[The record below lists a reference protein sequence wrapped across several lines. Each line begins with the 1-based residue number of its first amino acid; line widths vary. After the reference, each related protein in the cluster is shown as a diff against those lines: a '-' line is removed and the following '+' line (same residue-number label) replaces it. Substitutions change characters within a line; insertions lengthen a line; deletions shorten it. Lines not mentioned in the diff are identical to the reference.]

1 MTQTERQKELVEVGK
16 VPSSASRL
24 AVLSFASGLVFCCPG
39 TGILAVLA
47 GLTSLIL
54 LRFRPEPEAT
64 WRKYAYGGII
74 LGVLTLSALSWMW
87 SLTSTRWNQEWRLLL
102 TGPNNALVAL
112 QEGSLEGFRSEFTGP
127 ASEGSDA
134 AIEAFSSSIE
144 TQLGRFHASRSELTE
159 PPDLPEPPPWDIGG
173 YQATFSHL
181 DQGNWTGEVTARI
194 GIERLPS
201 GTLRL
206 IWILLEGEGP
216 DGLPVRIRYPA
227 SPDLEKSAE

>member
-1 MTQTERQKELVEVGK
+1 MTQTERQKELLQVGEA
-16 VPSSASRL
+16 PSSASRL

-47 GLTSLIL
+47 GLASLVL
-54 LRFRPEPEAT
+54 LRIHPEPAPT

-74 LGVLTLSALSWMW
+74 LGTVTLCALAWLW

-127 ASEGSDA
+127 ASEQSDA
-134 AIEAFSSSIE
+134 SIQAFASSIE
-144 TQLGRFHASRSELTE
+144 DQLGRFHASRSELTE
-159 PPDLPEPPPWDIGG
+159 PPDLPEPPPWDLGG
-173 YQATFSHL
+173 YQASFSNL
-181 DQGNWTGEVTARI
+181 DQGNWTGDIAARI

-206 IWILLEGEGP
+206 TWILLEGEGP
-216 DGLPVRIRYPA
+216 DGVPVRIRYPA
-227 SPDLEKSAE
+227 SPDVEKSAE